1 MINVEKEASWQGE
14 WALSKPTIHDV
25 ARAAGCSI
33 KTVSRVLNG
42 EPKASA
48 ATRQKVMAAVA
59 TLNYSPNLSA
69 RSLSGQRNYMMAFVL
84 GSVLDN
90 PSESLQ
96 NEYISALQVG
106 AVMAA
111 REAGYHLLVEP
122 LGMGAEG
129 FEDRAR
135 RLIAM
140 PAVDGFI
147 FMPGLADNP
156 VLLDLLKQRPGTYVR
171 VSPERDVA
179 SLPAMVRID
188 DYQAAFDM
196 TRHLLDLGHRRIA
209 FIQGLPDFGSAEA
222 RFNAFCAAMAPHGGH
237 DPSLLRSGDY
247 LLEGGRMAAEELL
260 ALREPPT
267 AIFAAND
274 AMALGAMA
282 VAHRRGLRVPDDL
295 SIAGIDDIP
304 MAAAVWP
311 SLTTVRQP
319 LVAMGKAAAQYII
332 ARSQGRHDTPPP
344 GIFRHEVI
352 ARESTAPPRR

>member
-1 MINVEKEASWQGE
+1 MT
-14 WALSKPTIHDV
+14 KPTIHDV

-48 ATRQKVMAAVA
+48 ATREKVMAAVA
-59 TLNYSPNLSA
+59 ALNYSPNLSA
-69 RSLSGQRNYMMAFVL
+69 RSLSGPRNYLMAFVP
-84 GSVLDN
+84 GSIPDN

-96 NEYISALQVG
+96 NEYVSALQVG

-122 LGMGAEG
+122 LGMATDG
-129 FEDRAR
+129 FEARAR

-156 VLLDLLKQRPGTYVR
+156 LLLNLLTQRPGTYVR
-171 VSPERDVA
+171 VSPGRHVP

-196 TRHLLDLGHRRIA
+196 TCHLLGLGHRRIA
-209 FIQGLPDFGSAEA
+209 FIQGLADFGSAEA
-222 RFNAFCAAMAPHGGH
+222 RFNAFCAAMAAHGGY
-237 DPSLLRSGDY
+237 DPTLLRSGNY
-247 LLEGGRMAAEELL
+247 QLEGGRAAAEDLL
-260 ALREPPT
+260 SLQEPPT

-282 VAHRRGLRVPDDL
+282 IAHRRGMRVPEDL

-319 LVAMGKAAAQYII
+319 LVAMGKAAAHYII
-332 ARSQGRHDTPPP
+332 ACSEGRQDAPLP
-344 GIFRHEVI
+344 GIFRHEVVV
-352 ARESTAPPRR
+352 RESTAPPRR

>member
-1 MINVEKEASWQGE
+1 M
-14 WALSKPTIHDV
+14 SKPTIHDV
-25 ARAAGCSI
+25 AQAAGCSI

-42 EPKASA
+42 EPKASP
-48 ATRQKVMAAVA
+48 ATREKVMAAVA
-59 TLNYSPNLSA
+59 ALNYSPNLSA
-69 RSLSGQRNYMMAFVL
+69 RSLSGLRNYMMAFVL
-84 GSVLDN
+84 GNN

-122 LGMGAEG
+122 LGMAAEG
-129 FEDRAR
+129 FEERAR

-156 VLLDLLKQRPGTYVR
+156 VLLELLVQRPGTYVR
-171 VSPERDVA
+171 VSPGRDVP
-179 SLPAMVRID
+179 SVPAMVRID
-188 DYQAAFDM
+188 DYQAAFDI
-196 TRHLLDLGHRRIA
+196 TCHLLDLGHRRIA
-209 FIQGLPDFGSAEA
+209 FIQGLPGFGSAEA
-222 RFNAFCAAMAPHGGH
+222 RFNAFCAAMAPYGGH
-237 DPSLLRSGDY
+237 DPALLRSGDY
-247 LLEGGRMAAEELL
+247 RLASGRQAAESLL
-260 ALREPPT
+260 SLPEPPT

-282 VAHRRGLRVPDDL
+282 VAHRFGIRVPDDL
-295 SIAGIDDIP
+295 SVAGIDDIP

-319 LVAMGKAAAQYII
+319 LVAMGKAAAHYII
-332 ARSQGRHDTPPP
+332 ARSEGRHDAALP
-344 GIFRHEVI
+344 GTFRHELV
-352 ARESTAPPRR
+352 ARESTAPPAADRLSVQR

>member
-1 MINVEKEASWQGE
+1 MT
-14 WALSKPTIHDV
+14 KPTIHDV
-25 ARAAGCSI
+25 ARVAGCSI

-48 ATRQKVMAAVA
+48 ATREKVMAAVTA
-59 TLNYSPNLSA
+59 LNYSPNLSA
-69 RSLSGQRNYMMAFVL
+69 RSLSGTRNYMMAFVL
-84 GSVLDN
+84 GNTLES
-90 PSESLQ
+90 PSDSLQ
-96 NEYISALQVG
+96 NEYVAALQVG
-106 AVMAA
+106 AVIAA
-111 REAGYHLLVEP
+111 HEAGYHLLMEP
-122 LGMGAEG
+122 LGMGLAG

-147 FMPGLADNP
+147 ILPGLADDP
-156 VLLDLLKQRPGTYVR
+156 VLLNLLVQRPGTYVR
-171 VSPERDVA
+171 VSPGRDMP

-196 TRHLLDLGHRRIA
+196 TCHLLELGHRRIA

-222 RFNAFCAAMAPHGGH
+222 RFNAFCAAMAPYGGH
-237 DPSLLRSGDY
+237 DPALLRSGDY
-247 LLEGGRMAAEELL
+247 RLASGREAAESLL
-260 ALREPPT
+260 SLPEPPT

-282 VAHRRGLRVPDDL
+282 VAHRRGIRVPDDL

-319 LVAMGKAAAQYII
+319 LVEMGKAAAHYII
-332 ARSQGRHDTPPP
+332 ARSEGRHDAPLP
-344 GIFRHEVI
+344 GTFRHELVI
-352 ARESTAPPRR
+352 RESTAPPRG

>member
-1 MINVEKEASWQGE
+1 M
-14 WALSKPTIHDV
+14 SKPTIHDV
-25 ARAAGCSI
+25 ARVAGYSI

-42 EPKASA
+42 EPKASP
-48 ATRQKVMAAVA
+48 ATREKVMAAVA
-59 TLNYSPNLSA
+59 ALNYSPNLSA
-69 RSLSGQRNYMMAFVL
+69 RSLSGLRNYMMAFVL
-84 GSVLDN
+84 GSNLDN

-122 LGMGAEG
+122 LGMAAEG
-129 FEDRAR
+129 FEERTR

-156 VLLDLLKQRPGTYVR
+156 VLLELLVQRPGTYVR
-171 VSPERDVA
+171 VSPGREVP

-196 TRHLLDLGHRRIA
+196 TCHLLDLGHRRIA

-237 DPSLLRSGDY
+237 DPALLRSGDY
-247 LLEGGRMAAEELL
+247 RLASGREAAESLL
-260 ALREPPT
+260 SLPEPPT

-282 VAHRRGLRVPDDL
+282 VAHHRGIRVPDDL

-319 LVAMGKAAAQYII
+319 LVAMGKAAAHYII
-332 ARSQGRHDTPPP
+332 ARSEGRHDAPLP
-344 GIFRHEVI
+344 GIFRHEVVM
-352 ARESTAPPRR
+352 RESTAPPRG

>member
-1 MINVEKEASWQGE
+1 V
-14 WALSKPTIHDV
+14 SKPTIHDV
-25 ARAAGCSI
+25 ARAAGVSI

-48 ATRQKVMAAVA
+48 ATREKVLAAVA
-59 TLNYSPNLSA
+59 ALNYSPNLSA
-69 RSLSGQRNYMMAFVL
+69 RSLSGLRNYMMAFVL
-84 GSVLDN
+84 GSTLDN
-90 PSESLQ
+90 PSQSLQ

-106 AVMAA
+106 AVTAA
-111 REAGYHLLVEP
+111 RQAGYHLLVEP

-129 FEDRAR
+129 FKERAR

-147 FMPGLADNP
+147 FMPGLADDP
-156 VLLDLLKQRPGTYVR
+156 EMLELMIQRPGTYVR
-171 VSPERDVA
+171 VSPGREVP
-179 SLPAMVRID
+179 SLPAVVRID

-196 TRHLLDLGHRRIA
+196 ACHLLDLGHRRIA
-209 FIQGLPDFGSAEA
+209 FIQGLPGFGSAEL
-222 RFNAFCAAMAPHGGH
+222 RFEAFRAAMERIGGH
-237 DPSLLRSGDY
+237 DPDLLRQGNYMLESGKIAAQSLLS
-247 LLEGGRMAAEELL
+247 L
-260 ALREPPT
+260 AEPPS

-282 VAHRRGLRVPDDL
+282 VAHERGIKVPDQL

-319 LVAMGKAAAQYII
+319 LVAMGAAAANYII
-332 ARSQGRHDTPPP
+332 ARSQGRHDANLP
-344 GIFRHEVI
+344 GTFRHELVV
-352 ARESTAPPRR
+352 RESTAPPRKG